1 MGYIASLAHPTSPP
15 SQLTSLNRELSWLDF
30 NERVLGLA
38 MDASIPLLERVR
50 FAAIAAGNLDEFFQV
65 RVAALRDRVAVGVM
79 EARADGMPPTVVLA
93 TVIERSADFAHRHEA
108 IVLDTLMAEAIAVG
122 IEVVHWEHTT
132 EAERAEAGDLYD
144 RFLHP
149 VLTPLA
155 VDPAHPFPAISN
167 LSLNV
172 GVIVTSGSTERF
184 ARVKVPDVLPRFV
197 RLATSGRFVML
208 EQIISRHLGRLFG
221 DAEITGRAM
230 FRVTRNTDLAVDS
243 DEADDLLEAIEMELR
258 RRRFGKAIRLEVGT
272 AADPRIVDL
281 LLHELE
287 LSQTD
292 VVTCRG
298 PLGLQALH
306 QLADL
311 DDPALR
317 FQSRPPRVP
326 DWVPADDAGSIFD
339 AISHRDRLV
348 HHPYDSFDA
357 TVVNF
362 VRSAAQDPLTQ
373 AIKMTLYRTSRDGA
387 LIESLME
394 AAQRGVNVVALIE
407 LFARFDEGA
416 NVAWARRLED
426 AGVHV
431 VYGLVGFKTHAKCVL
446 VVRRE
451 GDVMRRYAHIGTG
464 NYNTTTG
471 RIYEDAGL
479 FTADD
484 EIGHDLGELF
494 NHLTGF
500 AAVDQYH
507 RLVVAPE
514 HLRGELVR
522 LIELESTYGVAGRIS
537 IKANALVDEGI
548 IQALYRASSAGTRSE
563 LQIRGICC
571 LRPGIGGLSGSIRV
585 RSVLGR
591 YLEHS
596 RIYHFANGNGPGRER
611 VLIGSADPMERNL
624 NNRVEVL
631 VPVDDPDARER
642 LRTILRAGL
651 DDDRH
656 VWELDPQGLW
666 TMVGSSAG
674 VSAQDRLGSE
684 R

>member
-1 MGYIASLAHPTSPP
+1 
-15 SQLTSLNRELSWLDF
+15 
-30 NERVLGLA
+30 
-38 MDASIPLLERVR
+38 
-50 FAAIAAGNLDEFFQV
+50 
-65 RVAALRDRVAVGVM
+65 
-79 EARADGMPPTVVLA
+79 
-93 TVIERSADFAHRHEA
+93 
-108 IVLDTLMAEAIAVG
+108 
-122 IEVVHWEHTT
+122 
-132 EAERAEAGDLYD
+132 
-144 RFLHP
+144 
-149 VLTPLA
+149 
-155 VDPAHPFPAISN
+155 
-167 LSLNV
+167 
-172 GVIVTSGSTERF
+172 
-184 ARVKVPDVLPRFV
+184 
-197 RLATSGRFVML
+197 
-208 EQIISRHLGRLFG
+208 
-221 DAEITGRAM
+221 
-230 FRVTRNTDLAVDS
+230 
-243 DEADDLLEAIEMELR
+243 
-258 RRRFGKAIRLEVGT
+258 
-272 AADPRIVDL
+272 
-281 LLHELE
+281 
-287 LSQTD
+287 

-306 QLADL
+306 QLADI
-311 DDPALR
+311 DDPTLR
-317 FQSRPPRVP
+317 FATRPPRVP
-326 DWVPADDAGSIFD
+326 EWVPEPEAGSIFD
-339 AISHRDRLV
+339 AISHGDRIV

-357 TVVNF
+357 TVINF

-373 AIKMTLYRTSRDGA
+373 AIKMTLYRTSRDGV

-431 VYGLVGFKTHAKCVL
+431 VYGLVGLKTHGKCVL

-484 EIGHDLGELF
+484 AIGSDLGELF

-500 AAVDQYH
+500 AAVDHYR

-514 HLRGELVR
+514 HLRDELVR
-522 LIELESTYGVAGRIS
+522 LIELESAQGVNGRIV

-548 IQALYRASSAGTRSE
+548 IQALYRASSAGVRIE

-596 RIYHFANGNGPGRER
+596 RIYHFANGDGPGCER

-631 VPVDDPDARER
+631 VPVVDPDARER
-642 LRTILRAGL
+642 LRAILRAGL

-656 VWELDPQGLW
+656 VWELDAQGTW
-666 TMVGSSAG
+666 TMVGSPAG

-684 R
+684 RSQ